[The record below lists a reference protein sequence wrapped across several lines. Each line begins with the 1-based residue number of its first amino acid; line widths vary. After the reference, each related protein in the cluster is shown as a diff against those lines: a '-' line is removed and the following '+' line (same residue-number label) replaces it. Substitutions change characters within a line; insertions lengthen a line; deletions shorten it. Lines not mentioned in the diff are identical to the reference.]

1 MIFIHSWREFFII
14 YGENRFL
21 IQIQTDFGGNNV
33 FDIEKVCIIGGDLRQ
48 VYLGR
53 QFTCEGKFVTYYA
66 LELCPDAEPDYSSLN
81 CAVSRCDT
89 VILPMPVTADGKTLR
104 TPLSEMTI
112 PLDDDFAKALYGKRV
127 FCGGAAALSK
137 TADYSDVELYDYLAR
152 EELAVGN
159 AVPTA
164 EGAIAAAIDS
174 SPKTLHAS
182 RCLVAGFGR
191 IGKVLARDLAALGA
205 KTTVSARNN
214 SDLAWIKA
222 LGYTAVHTDNISES
236 GEYDFIF
243 NTIPAMIFDINVL
256 EKTARHAVVTDLA
269 SKPGGVDLEAC
280 EALHIHAFP
289 ALSLPGK
296 TAPETA
302 AAIIKDTIDIISRE
316 EYP

>member
-1 MIFIHSWREFFII
+1 M
-14 YGENRFL
+14 
-21 IQIQTDFGGNNV
+21 

-53 QFTCEGKFVTYYA
+53 QFTCDGKFVTYYA
-66 LELCPDAEPDYSSLN
+66 LEQCPDAEPDYSSLQT
-81 CAVSRCDT
+81 AVSRCDT
-89 VILPMPVTADGKTLR
+89 VILPMPVTSDGKTLR
-104 TPLSEMTI
+104 TPLSEIKI
-112 PLDDDFAKALYGKRV
+112 PLDDDFAKALSGKRV

-137 TADYSDVELYDYLAR
+137 TADYSGVKLYDYLAR
-152 EELAVGN
+152 EELAIGN

-164 EGAIAAAIDS
+164 EGAVAAAVDS
-174 SPKTLHAS
+174 SPKTLHGS
-182 RCLVAGFGR
+182 RCLIAGFGR
-191 IGKVLARDLAALGA
+191 IGKILARDLSALGA
-205 KTTVSARNN
+205 KTTVTARKP

-222 LGYTAVHTDNISES
+222 CGYTAVNTGDIADS

-243 NTIPAMIFDINVL
+243 NTIPSMIFDINVL
-256 EKTARHAVVTDLA
+256 SKTARCAVVIDLA

-302 AAIIKDTIDIISRE
+302 AAIIKDTIDIMARE